1 MHLFEKKNVRIQM
14 RNVCMHETLFCYYI
28 EIDFQIDSIWKCQ
41 NGTWTSI
48 LIAQSNSSMLFDN
61 KCVCCLYVVHRAHL
75 HPLKVSV
82 AWVHRS
88 TCSKIFQIYH
98 RYANWLW
105 YLFCSLYKPNFNAQH
120 NNKCR
125 QRKGKK
131 TRTDG
136 ILSKSRILKCRTPC
150 CFNRRIYQLYS
161 VISL

>member
-1 MHLFEKKNVRIQM
+1 MRKILESNVDILFADATFTNACIYSKNKKKRSDLNAKCLYAWDTFLLLYWNRFSNWNHLEVSKRDLNVNFDCTI
-14 RNVCMHETLFCYYI
+14 ELFNAI
-28 EIDFQIDSIWKCQ
+28 
-41 NGTWTSI
+41 
-48 LIAQSNSSMLFDN
+48 DN

-82 AWVHRS
+82 TWVHRS

-125 QRKGKK
+125 
-131 TRTDG
+131 
-136 ILSKSRILKCRTPC
+136 
-150 CFNRRIYQLYS
+150 
-161 VISL
+161 